1 MNSRS
6 WRRVTSKYRP
16 RPYLEYSRFV
26 DKDAA
31 RSVMSNIII
40 MVLHLHH
47 VLLSGC
53 TLYVVDCTSSGGVCN
68 LDMIAKSQ
76 VAHAGPGVAI
86 PLDVVKAWEQVI
98 YTNLAAPKSHPVS
111 AHIVYFILAI
121 QSFYCNSF

>member
-6 WRRVTSKYRP
+6 WQRVTSKYCP
-16 RPYLEYSRFV
+16 RPYLECSRFV
-26 DKDAA
+26 DRDAA

-40 MVLHLHH
+40 MVLHLQPTSC
-47 VLLSGC
+47 VIVR
-53 TLYVVDCTSSGGVCN
+53 LYVVDCTSSGGACN

-76 VAHAGPGVAI
+76 VAHTGLGVAI